1 MKVTGRILGIAC
13 LFSSIAIAQTTSGTA
28 PYHNYGTG
36 YTYMRISI
44 GTCPSTGCTTYGI
57 GHALFTA
64 NTVMPAIPVLSGSAK
79 LNLIFT
85 DSSFTELKNPSSGS
99 LTVAY
104 FVDNQLLGESTADS
118 NGNLYL
124 TIDTTA
130 APFSDGTHVI
140 NVRVV
145 SGTAASPYA
154 VDQLRS
160 GGQSVVVRNHGANT
174 GSQTV
179 AVTGFDIRS
188 IHDPSTPDFIP
199 YPGQQIT
206 NTVHPYSENA
216 CGLRAIREHQLL
228 ERLVGQRTP

>member
-1 MKVTGRILGIAC
+1 
-13 LFSSIAIAQTTSGTA
+13 
-28 PYHNYGTG
+28 
-36 YTYMRISI
+36 
-44 GTCPSTGCTTYGI
+44 
-57 GHALFTA
+57 
-64 NTVMPAIPVLSGSAK
+64 MPAIPVLSGSAK

-145 SGTAASPYA
+145 SGTAA
-154 VDQLRS
+154 
-160 GGQSVVVRNHGANT
+160 T
-174 GSQTV
+174 
-179 AVTGFDIRS
+179 IR
-188 IHDPSTPDFIP
+188 
-199 YPGQQIT
+199 
-206 NTVHPYSENA
+206 
-216 CGLRAIREHQLL
+216 R
-228 ERLVGQRTP
+228 